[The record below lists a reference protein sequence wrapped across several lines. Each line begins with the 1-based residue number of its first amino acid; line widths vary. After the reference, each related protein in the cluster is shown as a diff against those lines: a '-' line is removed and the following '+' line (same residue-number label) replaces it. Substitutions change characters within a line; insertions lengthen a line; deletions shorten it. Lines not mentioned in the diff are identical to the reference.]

1 MERALDV
8 LIDNVLM
15 KMFSSTYIAND
26 YETRLPDIIAG
37 ISATTAEKFIHPT
50 GNDIGYA
57 NVNAGTA
64 ILYLKRFLA
73 DPGNYLTDAA
83 MANIDNDALAQ
94 TLFKYSLSTD
104 RTQVDNSTL
113 SSFVSDIVDPHSE
126 TTWAIASLIAK
137 QAVNDYTVNYG
148 QSFTQAPVN
157 YQAAYVGTFY
167 KQGEAS
173 ILQKVPL
180 GESPDE
186 SGAVLPPPNQ
196 GSGGNFVLDNFL
208 TIQSILTGGVI
219 FDAPPPDPGAI
230 IQMGSVDGD
239 VITATLGSPGSGA
252 WTVTYN
258 GANGEATFGATTQ
271 TGVTLSNDL
280 VSGTA
285 ITSTGLEI
293 SYELPSSGGA
303 LPRSGTIILNNDGSE
318 GLLLNKNLIQFQSGG
333 SLEVDD
339 GGIIKFTSSD
349 FADQITFRSEGSAVF
364 VAPRTGIDINFDP
377 VQLLGFQQNDD
388 GSASLTFAGSGLL
401 VNSDGSAVL
410 TEQLGGQ
417 THFGTGQ
424 LGWIDV
430 SPSGSAVVGL
440 VSNSGTDGKLF
451 VENTVGVDGQL
462 SPIGIGFAGSLV
474 AGSSNAEIQS
484 AAESLEAT
492 ANSLVGLDTPTGPIN
507 NSIISNLSVVDLGS
521 IPLGQMPF
529 TVDPTGAVA
538 GGNVILTGDA
548 QVTDPNVNTDGAFN
562 NSPGDIISGYYRP
575 GNQELA
581 PSANDLTSTL
591 GDTAAVSEAV
601 SNNYG
606 IYFNDVQSAAPSYI
620 NTDPLVLNLD
630 GNGIALSNWI
640 SNNIY
645 FDTNVIAA
653 PNNGPGVVADGELH
667 HTSWVDPGSGILV
680 FEPSGTPAPITN
692 FTQTF
697 SEFFGGRSY
706 ADGFAALASL
716 AQAGATTFSASTA
729 LIDPTTGKSY
739 FDEVMV
745 WQDAN
750 QDGVSEPGELQG
762 LASLGITSVDLQG
775 APNTG
780 ETVDGSEVRS
790 RASYSTAT
798 GESEVASVDLQT
810 DATGDLSETAD
821 GGVIIHSFT
830 EGTPTPASTFVAQ
843 NPSAHVYR
851 VSNGTLTDQT
861 TSQTVGTGV
870 TAVIS
875 SNQGDTI
882 AVDPADTGSYWLG
895 GGSGGD
901 TLTGGAG
908 NTVFLVNHQ
917 TVVHGGTGFNIAK
930 VVDSAPTTIDLA
942 TSHLQEV
949 IGGAGDGVFN
959 ASGTTWNVFIQGGS
973 GSNIMIGGAAHD
985 ALSGGSGDDLIE
997 AGPGGSVI
1005 HAGSGNDVIYG
1016 GSGTTA
1022 GKPNSDLIYGGPGQD
1037 TVVVGTNNTVVYDG
1051 TGPMTVI
1058 GNANGFSVVSFHGS
1072 YADYTV
1078 VHNVDGTVTITNI
1091 DNEDGDGTVTMKN
1104 VIALDFKDIAQIP
1117 LAVTAGIPVNDYL
1130 NTGDAAQVAVNA
1142 GRYVIATS
1150 TLLANDEDYSGN
1162 PLSIRQLLDNNGN
1175 AIGRG
1180 SSGSVN
1186 GGIAALSGDGSTITF
1201 TPTPGFDGIMSFR
1214 YRVQDNHGND
1224 GVSVNQAGT
1233 DITAEVN
1240 GTVYL
1245 NTPSQPTDP
1254 LFDKEWFLQA
1264 ADVIPVWQDYTGAGV
1279 SVGVFDPSGNVDLS
1293 NSDLQEN
1300 AGSEVQ
1306 VDGEPGISQLSNHA
1320 TLTAGIIAAARDGE
1334 GIVGVAYNA
1343 TISSEAFGATSTP
1356 EEAGNLADW
1365 QNYDVVNNSFGPSP
1379 PFGDNFLN
1387 MDANGQNA
1395 YATAFLDAAS
1405 KGRHGLGTVIVV
1417 GAGNDRA
1424 HGGNTNDTNMS
1435 NSWETIAVGGIDA
1448 QADLGSLVPDGK
1460 PFSNP
1465 GATILVSAPASD
1477 VTSIG
1482 TALTNQFGQNLQS
1495 QYQASAGTSFAT
1507 PIVTGVVA
1515 LMLQANPNLTST
1527 DVEEILAYS
1536 ADKVQTSDPDP
1547 FNVALPNFVY
1557 NGALNWNGGGLH
1569 TSQDYGF
1576 GEVDALAAVRLAETW
1591 QDDPGL
1597 FDENDLDIHTGF
1609 TVAAGSTWDGTIT
1622 LPDRGFNPRQD
1633 IQHVDIELGI
1643 QTADPQHLVITLI
1656 SPTGIRSNLVYEPP
1670 TTDQP
1675 DNSLNDV
1682 FTFGTDRDWGE
1693 AVNSGAPGIWTL
1705 EVSNGSASSPVTVAV
1720 GKVTIITSTDML
1732 STYIYTNEFGS
1743 LSDDPNNAARG
1754 VLSNSNG
1761 PITLNAAA
1769 ISSSS
1774 IIDLKPGSTD
1784 SVLAGRSLTIAAGT
1798 TVKMAYGGD
1807 GNDTL
1812 IANNAGDTLWG
1823 GRGNDTLIGGA
1834 GNDTLIGGPGNDTLI
1849 GGSGTDT
1856 AVYTGVRA
1864 DYVITFNALTQ
1875 TYIIHDTRAN
1885 GDGTDTVTGVKL
1897 FQFADGTLGA
1907 ANLADAAP
1915 TNATLT
1921 GGSVTENVPTGSVV
1935 GTVTGADPDSWAA
1948 LSYALT
1954 NNPGGLFAINVTT
1967 GVLTVANGAALDA
1980 AGAASYGITV
1990 RVTNQAGLTLDKAFT
2005 LNVIN
2010 DPPTDATLSNSSV
2023 AAGSPNGTIVGT
2035 VTGVDADGDALTYSL
2050 TNDAGHRFAIDA
2062 NSGALT
2068 VADADL
2074 LNYSPTPTNTVT
2086 VRVTDRGGLTFD
2098 KTFSIDFG
2106 SSDIMGTAGNDT
2118 LTGTSTA
2125 HLIFGMGGNDTLT
2138 GGPGNDTFVGG
2149 SGHDTII
2156 GGPGQDTVIFSGNR
2170 ANYTITYNTGTAT
2183 FTITDNRQGAPD
2195 GVDTISGVSLF
2206 QFADG
2211 AAQYDS
2217 SGNLAAWTVY
2227 DTTGLAT
2234 WSSFETQYDTQGRV
2248 TSQTG
2253 FNRDGSSWQNVYD
2266 TDGSTWAYYTDY
2278 TDASGNL
2285 ISRAQTN
2292 DNGTSSLTVQNP
2304 NPSSAQPWQWFTIN
2318 YGVDPV
2324 TQLPWSDPVLTVT
2337 NPPGTAVTAAE
2348 QSAIWSYVSDTLTW
2362 YATPYDPTAA
2372 LATLFPTDAALD
2384 VVSFTTQLDANGNIA
2399 SQMGTTVGGTT
2410 WQNVYD
2416 LQGQPWA
2423 YYVDYDSKD
2432 ANGNPIVISHT
2443 VVNDDGTSSLTANN
2457 PNPTANQP
2465 WQSFTINY
2473 SVDPVTGLPWSD
2485 PVLTV
2490 TNLPGTAVTTAE
2502 QDAIWNYVSDT
2513 LIWYA
2518 KPFVPLLPSFEYGVA
2533 LAPTL
2538 TVANASGTAGTAIP
2552 LAIGSRLTN
2561 TDGVENLSIKITGVP
2576 SFASLSA
2583 GTPNADGSIWTLVP
2597 AQLVNLA
2604 LTTPS
2609 GNFGG
2614 TDVLT
2619 VTATAVELDGSTAS
2633 SSANVTV
2640 SIASTPAP
2648 STSPTL
2654 AGTANV
2660 SFTENGAA
2668 VALSGAAAVSD
2679 PGSPTLVSATVAL
2692 TGGTFTGD
2700 GDMLAAHTAG
2710 TSITASY
2717 NATAETLVLTG
2728 TDMLAHYQSVLD
2740 SVTFTTPS
2748 HNPSDFGADPTRTV
2762 TWTLNDGIAGDTTG
2776 TATTT
2781 ISIVPIND
2789 PPTLSGTANAAFTE
2803 KGGAVALSSSASV
2816 ADADNQMLASATVAI
2831 MTGGFAGDVLATSTA
2846 GTSITASYSTAT
2858 ETLTLSGS
2866 DTLAHYQSVLD
2877 GVTFNSTSLNP
2888 TDFGADPARIVT
2900 WTLNDGGASN
2910 ATGTA
2915 TTTINITAVNDP
2927 PTLSGAGN
2935 ASFTESGAAAT
2946 LAGSAAVS
2954 DPDNLTLASATVAIT
2969 GGTFAGD
2976 GDVLAANTAG
2986 TSITASYN
2994 TTAEKLVLSGTDTL
3008 AHYQSVL
3015 DSATFTTP
3023 SHNPTDFGA
3032 DPTRTVTWTLN
3043 DSSASNATGTA
3054 TTTIG
3059 IVPINDPPTLAGTSA
3074 SVSFTEKGGAVTLAG
3089 AAAVSDQ
3096 DNLTLAS
3103 ATVAITTGGFAGDVL
3118 ATSTAGTS
3126 ITASYSTATET
3137 LTLSGSDTLAHY
3149 QSVLD
3154 HVTFNSTSLNPT
3166 DFGADPTRAVTWTLN
3181 DGGASNATGT
3191 ATTTINITAV
3201 NDPPTLSG
3209 AGNASFTESGAAAT
3223 LAGSAAVSDPD
3234 NLTLASATIATTG
3247 GTFAGDGDVLAA
3259 NTAGTSI
3266 TTSYNSTTETL
3277 VLTGSDTL
3285 ADYQSVLDSATVT
3298 TPSHNPTDFGADP
3311 TRTVTWTL
3319 NDGSASNATGTATTT
3334 IGIVPINDPPT
3345 LSGTANAAFTEK
3357 GGAVALSSSAS
3368 VADADNQTLASATV
3382 AITAGAFTGDVLA
3395 TSTAGTSITASYST
3409 ATETLTL
3416 SGSDTLAHYQSVLD
3430 GVTFNSTSLNPT
3442 DFGADPARAAT
3453 WTLNDGSASNA
3464 TTTATTTVNVTAVN
3478 DPPTLTGIANATF
3491 NEGGPAVTL
3500 SAAAAVSD
3508 PDSQT
3513 LASATVAIT
3522 GGTFAG
3528 DGDVLAANTAGTSIT
3543 TSYNS
3548 TTETLV
3554 LTGSDTLAD
3563 YQSVLDSVTFGSTA
3577 ADPTNAGADP
3587 TRSVLWTLN
3596 DGSASNATGTAT
3608 TTINIKPPAEPPMLS
3623 ASAGTPVSGNIT
3635 FKSLSFTAA
3644 SQQTVSQADAPPS
3657 DATKFTIAFWF
3668 KLNATGQLMG
3678 LLSTTSSSSNNE
3690 SFYIDS
3696 SGHLVFSHDINNQNL
3711 TFTSSL
3717 TAKDTSWHQVVFSG
3731 DATQVG
3737 VNRMQISLD
3746 GVLDTGVAQS
3756 GTASFASFLMNS
3768 GTGYNPTI
3776 GVSSP
3781 TQGSA
3786 YFSGKI
3792 ADFYF
3797 IDGEPQMPASSF
3809 VTGSGAGTTYP
3820 GAYTGGFDNA
3830 GSWLTFAN
3838 TASATTLGDDD
3849 AGGLPGANAGANN
3862 WTLNNGPVS
3871 STDGPPAPATV
3882 IPWNIAA
3889 ALTDPTETL
3898 SIKVAG
3904 LPAAATL
3911 SAGTKNADGSWNLTG
3926 LTAAQLAALVVTL
3939 PPGSF
3944 TGTVTLTVTATE
3956 MGASGAQATTSAQ
3969 LVIGDSG
3976 NDTLTAGDGTVAL
3989 VGGAG
3994 NDTIIGGAGQDTA
4007 VYSGN
4012 RRDYAIL
4019 YNSATQSFTI
4029 TDERF
4034 GAPDGTDTVS
4044 GVRTLQFADGTAQ
4057 YDSSG
4062 NLRVWTIYNATG
4074 EWASFQTNY
4083 DANGNVTSQTGLNVG
4098 GTSWSNFY
4106 DPTNANA
4113 WSYRTDYYDALGHL
4127 VSQAQFNH
4135 DTTSSLTAYNY
4146 NPTTAQPWTSFT
4158 YTYSVDPVTG
4168 LPWSDPQLTVVNS
4181 DNTTTLKPGEAT
4193 AIAASLNTLTWYAN
4207 PYVVP
4212 IPPPT
4217 PGPGDGLPVF
4227 LDLTGGGINV
4237 VPLSSSSA
4245 QFDMEGKGTLEHTA
4259 WAGSNDG
4266 ILAID
4271 LAPNGA
4277 IAPDGVIDQAKE
4289 INFGLWAPGASSD
4302 MEALREVF
4310 DTNGNGWLDPGDA
4323 DWADFRVWVNSN
4335 GVGTGQLYTLAQLG
4349 ITGIDLDPT
4358 GSKKVLSDGSMIL
4371 GTSIYTKAD
4380 GTTGTAGDVALA
4392 IGNPVAWSGVATAPM
4407 LNVQNASGN
4416 AGTAI
4421 ALPIATALTVTDG
4434 TETLSVEISG
4444 LPSEATLSAGTK
4456 NVDGSWSLTPAQLR
4470 NLTLTAPPGS
4480 FAGTANLTVV
4490 ATATETDG
4498 STASSTATLP
4508 VAIAG
4513 VATAPSLS
4521 VQNAAG
4527 NAGTAI
4533 ALSIA
4538 TALTATDGT
4547 ESLSINIAGLPSG
4560 ATLSA
4565 GTQNAD
4571 GSWTLTPAQLAN
4583 LSLVAPTAGTFAGT
4597 ADLTITSTATETD
4610 GSTASSQATLP
4621 VAIAGVATAPSL
4633 SVQNGSGNAGT
4644 AIALNITTAP
4654 TATDG
4659 QAETLSVTISGLPS
4673 GATLSAGTQNADGS
4687 WMLTPAQL
4695 ANLTLT
4701 TPAGSFAGT
4710 ANLTVT
4716 ATATESDGSKAS
4728 ASANL
4733 AAAIAG
4739 VATAPTLSA
4748 QNASGNAGSAIAL
4761 NIASALT
4768 ATDGTET
4775 LSVNISELPSGASL
4789 SAGTHNANGSWTLT
4803 PAQLAN
4809 LTLTTPAG
4817 SFAGTA
4823 NLTVTATAT
4832 ESDGS
4837 NASASA
4843 NLAAAIAGV
4852 ATAPSLSVQNASG
4865 NAGSAIPMSIA
4876 SALTAT
4882 DGTETL
4888 SVNISGLPSGASLSA
4903 GTQRAD
4909 GSWTLTPAQL
4919 ANLTVTEP
4927 AGGFTGTAELT
4938 VTATAAETDGSIAST
4953 SATMSLTVDA
4963 ANNVVSTA
4971 GSGVALQAS
4980 QSNET
4985 LISTGSD
4992 NTLIPANSGADTLWS
5007 SGTNDTLASNA
5018 AGNVLKSTGTGT
5030 VAAYAGSGLTVTLL
5044 RNTAAVNGSRV
5055 KDTLSGINAVLVSG
5069 NDDAVIAAKFAVDTL
5084 IATGQNDS
5092 LTTEG
5097 EGGTLFA
5104 LGSNDTLQ
5112 AANVI
5117 AGVFTSTLFS
5127 NGAGNTLIRLQSGQ
5141 FPPQAIAAYTL
5152 DNVTVNLAAGM
5163 ASVSGSG
5170 LSDTLIGISEAA
5182 VYGAN
5187 DTVVG
5192 GSGTD
5197 TLWAN
5202 GTSDTLNAGA
5212 SAATMFSDLN
5222 GNVLEAGSGS
5232 ALVSYSA
5239 NALTVN
5245 LAAGTASTGSGSSDT
5260 LIGINEAAVSGANDT
5275 VIGNA
5280 GADALWANGTS
5291 ETLIGGAGSATLW
5304 ANGSA
5309 DTLIGGAGSDT
5320 LWANGSADTLIAGA
5334 GATTLFSNP
5343 NGNVLEAGSGS
5354 ALVSYSDSGV
5364 TVNLATGS
5372 ATGGGSS
5379 LSDTLLGITAVAV
5392 SGADDTVTGGSAADT
5407 LVTNGWNETLI
5418 GGSGPST
5425 LVGDGL
5431 GNVLEAGT
5439 GTTTASYSLD
5449 NFTVNLAM
5457 GTAGWN
5463 GFGDTLIGITAVAV
5477 SGANDTVYSGST
5489 ADTLMASG
5497 TNDTLASNA
5506 AGNVLQSTGVGTV
5519 AFYGGSG
5526 LTINLANESA
5536 AANGSSVEDTL
5547 SGIHN
5552 VYAWGD
5558 DDTVTGDGST
5568 DTLTANGVYDTL
5580 TAGMG
5585 SDTLYALGSFDTL
5598 IGAAPAG
5605 SQSPGGTSTLFSD
5618 GEDNAL
5624 IQQSSQG
5631 LAVATYA
5638 HDDATVN
5645 LATGSEWIA
5654 GSAGG
5659 DELIGISA
5667 ASVSGENDTVI
5678 GGNGGGVLWAS
5689 GTDDTLIAG
5698 AGTTTLWSNANGN
5711 VLEAGSG
5718 AAIASYSLA
5727 EVAVNLASGSAAVN
5741 GSSLSDTL
5749 IGITTVAVSGANDTL
5764 IGGRTADTLIANGT
5778 NETLIGGS
5786 GPSTLV
5792 ANAIGS
5798 SDTLIAGTG
5807 SSTMSDSGTQGI
5819 YQYAPGDGPAQI
5831 INGSPSN
5838 SGATNQLQFGSGI
5851 SDTQLWFVQSGN
5863 NLQIDVMGTQSQ
5875 VTVSGWFAATGS
5887 QLQEITAG
5895 GLEIDSQVAQLT
5907 QAMATYSANN
5917 PGFDPTASSN
5927 TQAPNDPALQTAL
5940 ASAWHH

>member
-2816 ADADNQMLASATVAI
+2816 ADADNQ
-2831 MTGGFAGDVLATSTA
+2831 
-2846 GTSITASYSTAT
+2846 
-2858 ETLTLSGS
+2858 
-2866 DTLAHYQSVLD
+2866 
-2877 GVTFNSTSLNP
+2877 
-2888 TDFGADPARIVT
+2888 
-2900 WTLNDGGASN
+2900 
-2910 ATGTA
+2910 
-2915 TTTINITAVNDP
+2915 
-2927 PTLSGAGN
+2927 
-2935 ASFTESGAAAT
+2935 
-2946 LAGSAAVS
+2946 
-2954 DPDNLTLASATVAIT
+2954 
-2969 GGTFAGD
+2969 
-2976 GDVLAANTAG
+2976 
-2986 TSITASYN
+2986 
-2994 TTAEKLVLSGTDTL
+2994 
-3008 AHYQSVL
+3008 
-3015 DSATFTTP
+3015 
-3023 SHNPTDFGA
+3023 
-3032 DPTRTVTWTLN
+3032 
-3043 DSSASNATGTA
+3043 
-3054 TTTIG
+3054 
-3059 IVPINDPPTLAGTSA
+3059 
-3074 SVSFTEKGGAVTLAG
+3074 
-3089 AAAVSDQ
+3089 
-3096 DNLTLAS
+3096 
-3103 ATVAITTGGFAGDVL
+3103 
-3118 ATSTAGTS
+3118 
-3126 ITASYSTATET
+3126 
-3137 LTLSGSDTLAHY
+3137 
-3149 QSVLD
+3149 
-3154 HVTFNSTSLNPT
+3154 
-3166 DFGADPTRAVTWTLN
+3166 
-3181 DGGASNATGT
+3181 
-3191 ATTTINITAV
+3191 
-3201 NDPPTLSG
+3201 
-3209 AGNASFTESGAAAT
+3209 
-3223 LAGSAAVSDPD
+3223 
-3234 NLTLASATIATTG
+3234 
-3247 GTFAGDGDVLAA
+3247 
-3259 NTAGTSI
+3259 
-3266 TTSYNSTTETL
+3266 
-3277 VLTGSDTL
+3277 
-3285 ADYQSVLDSATVT
+3285 
-3298 TPSHNPTDFGADP
+3298 
-3311 TRTVTWTL
+3311 
-3319 NDGSASNATGTATTT
+3319 
-3334 IGIVPINDPPT
+3334 
-3345 LSGTANAAFTEK
+3345 
-3357 GGAVALSSSAS
+3357 
-3368 VADADNQTLASATV
+3368 TLASATV